1 MIPTKFMTG
10 LKDRLG
16 EEKGLSEVSTNSYI
30 RALYAMNVKKPFH
43 SLNFL
48 KKPNVIETNIEG
60 YAPSTKTTFY
70 TIATSVLELVKD
82 EPGYKRP
89 YTTYYKKMMEGRNE
103 QKEAYAKNELTER
116 EKSVWMTW
124 DEVKAVH
131 ADLKKEVDA
140 FISNAVLSKSEQD
153 KLLSYLVLSLY
164 VLIPPRRN
172 RDYMDLVIVNHVKED
187 MPKDKNYYDLTSKKL
202 HFNIFKTASSEGEKI
217 ISAPADL
224 NTVIRAYL
232 KHVPISEGEHLLPFT
247 QQNDITRRL
256 NKIFGQPIASGH
268 LRHFYVSSK
277 YGDTLKSMRSDSHD
291 MSHSLST
298 QKNYI
303 KIL

>member
-124 DEVKAVH
+124 DQVKAVH

-202 HFNIFKTASSEGEKI
+202 HGLELIAHRIAGTRLSLRLKKI
-217 ISAPADL
+217 PTILS
-224 NTVIRAYL
+224 
-232 KHVPISEGEHLLPFT
+232 
-247 QQNDITRRL
+247 RL
-256 NKIFGQPIASGH
+256 NCFTLGTIRLHSTIKQSPMTSRLMLENIRLNMWPLARGQA
-268 LRHFYVSSK
+268 LR
-277 YGDTLKSMRSDSHD
+277 
-291 MSHSLST
+291 
-298 QKNYI
+298 
-303 KIL
+303 